1 MEEIFNQ
8 IRNAI
13 SCKLYYSALFMT
25 VTIPDICSALQ
36 SENNKT
42 TRDKYKNWF
51 NKYIPKLAPN
61 KYGMKGQLKD
71 EDLYL
76 IRCSLL
82 HQGQTNNQKDYK
94 RLLFIEPDTT
104 AYKGLNSIH
113 CCVIGSDSP
122 EKSLLIDIVKFC
134 DDMIKGGE
142 EWLKE
147 MENDTY
153 YKINADKLI
162 RRHSNGISPIIGAP
176 VIG

>member
-8 IRNAI
+8 IKGAI

-25 VTIPDICSALQ
+25 VSIPDICSALQ
-36 SENNKT
+36 SENNRT
-42 TRDKYKNWF
+42 TGDKYKNWF
-51 NKYIPKLAPN
+51 NKYISKLAPN
-61 KYGMKGQLKD
+61 KYGDNGQLKA

-82 HQGQTNNQKDYK
+82 HQGQTNNQNDYK
-94 RLLFIEPDTT
+94 RLLFIEPGTA

-113 CCVIGSDSP
+113 CCIIGSESP
-122 EKSLLIDIVKFC
+122 DRSLLIDIIRFC

-147 MENDTY
+147 MENDNN
-153 YKINADKLI
+153 YKNNSSKLI
-162 RRHSNGISPIIGAP
+162 QRYPNGIEPLTTLP

>member
-8 IRNAI
+8 IRSAI
-13 SCKLYYSALFMT
+13 SCKLYYSALFMA

-42 TRDKYKNWF
+42 TGSKYENWF

-61 KYGMKGQLKD
+61 KYGIDGQLKA
-71 EDLYL
+71 EDLYK

-94 RLLFIEPDTT
+94 RLLFIEPDTG
-104 AYKGLNSIH
+104 AYKSLNSIH
-113 CCVIGSDSP
+113 CCIVGNDSA
-122 EKSLLIDIVKFC
+122 EKSLLIDVVKFC
-134 DDMIKGGE
+134 EDIIKGGE

-147 MENDTY
+147 MENDDN
-153 YKINADKLI
+153 YKINSEKLI
-162 RRHSNGISPIIGAP
+162 KRYPNGISPIVGTPIIG
-176 VIG
+176 